1 MNNRGYV
8 KLYRSVL
15 DCEWYSN
22 LNMRV
27 MFIHLLMTASWE
39 DYIYTDGREI
49 KRGQC
54 RTTMP
59 KLRAECG
66 LTDKQSRNAME
77 RLKKAGVVAVER
89 FHKYSIITILNY
101 DEYQQRGSLEVR
113 ERAVKGQSTGQAE
126 GSQVGS
132 PTIYKEKKNIRN
144 EEDKEAARLQS
155 FLYSVVS
162 EYNSVCVSLEPVN
175 GEPTYHQ
182 AQLIRQAEKE
192 LHGVTFREYFSRVEK
207 SAFLTGKTGSFKATF
222 DWLLRPENIAKVLT
236 GKYDVSYQIPEKET
250 KERDYNAPLW

>member
-1 MNNRGYV
+1 MLHSGFV

-15 DCEWYSN
+15 DCDWYSN

-27 MFIHLLMTASWE
+27 MFIHLLLTAVWE
-39 DYIYTDGREI
+39 DCMYTDGREI

-66 LTDKQSRNAME
+66 LTEKQSRTA
-77 RLKKAGVVAVER
+77 LDKLIKAGVVAVER
-89 FHKYSIITILNY
+89 CTKYSIITILNY
-101 DEYQQRGSLEVR
+101 DEYQQRGSTEVGK
-113 ERAVKGQSTGQAE
+113 RAVRGQPTGQAE
-126 GSQVGS
+126 GIQAGS
-132 PTIYKEKKNIRN
+132 STIYKEKKNIRN
-144 EEDKEAARLQS
+144 EEENALRQLLDSA
-155 FLYSVVS
+155 VC
-162 EYNSVCVSLEPVN
+162 EYNSVCVSLEPVR
-175 GEPTYHQ
+175 GELSYHQ

-192 LHGVTFREYFSRVEK
+192 LHGVTFREYFSRVER

-222 DWLLRPENIAKVLT
+222 DWLIRPENIAKVLT
-236 GKYDVSYQIPEKET
+236 GKYDVSYQTTGKET